1 MDRFSTA
8 THAAT
13 PAVLAAVSL
22 VFAMTASA
30 EPSSDSTRDT
40 KVRETGESETVAAE
54 DAGSGLQT
62 VALPDSSTDLRDDSA
77 MPPGPFGSHDHE
89 TSAVPRPVVRSDVV
103 EADPFELT
111 AVTWQGPGDVSA
123 WVRVRSDGS
132 WSTWYEVPPDHG
144 HGTAESVGDDVGGG
158 DVDGGGSGEGVRNG
172 TAPLIV
178 PRSDAVQ
185 VRVDSH
191 GGDVPEDLRLD
202 LVAPGEAPAGTA
214 EADVA
219 ETGVPETDVAK
230 TGVPETNAGTDADA
244 AAAPRPTIL
253 GRAKWGAD
261 ESMREDPPDYDS
273 VRGAFIHHTVSASKY
288 ARGEVPGMI
297 RSIYRYHVQS
307 RGWNDIGYN
316 FFVDRFG
323 RIWEGRYGGVRK
335 PVIGAHT
342 QGYNH
347 ESFAMAALGTYTET
361 QPTGHIIRAYH
372 RLFAWKFA
380 VHGVHPRSR
389 VRYDQGVLPAIAAHR
404 DAGATECPGAALYE
418 RRHQIRKGTITAM
431 GLPLPGS

>member
-1 MDRFSTA
+1 MNRFSTA
-8 THAAT
+8 THTAT
-13 PAVLAAVSL
+13 PAVLVAVSL

-30 EPSSDSTRDT
+30 EPSSDSTRDA
-40 KVRETGESETVAAE
+40 KARETGEPETVEAE
-54 DAGSGLQT
+54 DAGGGLQT
-62 VALPDSSTDLRDDSA
+62 VALPDSATDLRDDAA

-89 TSAVPRPVVRSDVV
+89 TSAAPHDVVRSDLV

-111 AVTWQGPGDVSA
+111 AVTWQGSGDVSA

-132 WSTWYEVPPDHG
+132 WSTWYELPPDHG
-144 HGTAESVGDDVGGG
+144 HGADESAGG
-158 DVDGGGSGEGVRNG
+158 DVDGAGSDEGIRNG

-214 EADVA
+214 ETDAA
-219 ETGVPETDVAK
+219 ETDV
-230 TGVPETNAGTDADA
+230 PEPNAGADADV

-261 ESMREDPPDYDS
+261 ESMREDPPDYGS

-389 VRYDQGVLPAIAAHR
+389 VRYDRGVLPAIAAHR

-431 GLPLPGS
+431 GLPLPGT